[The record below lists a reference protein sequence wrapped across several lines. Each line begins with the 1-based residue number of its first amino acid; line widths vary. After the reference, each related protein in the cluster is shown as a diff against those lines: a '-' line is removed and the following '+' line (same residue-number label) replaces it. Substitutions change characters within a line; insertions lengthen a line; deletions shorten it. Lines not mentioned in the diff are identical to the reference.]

1 MASMGP
7 RVLIAEDDERLR
19 AMLSR
24 GLRYAGFEV
33 FEAGDGL
40 DALEQA
46 QRLAPDLVVLDIGMP
61 GMDGLAVCRSLR
73 AASPVPILMLTAR
86 GEVADRVGGLRG
98 GADDYVV
105 KPFVFQEL
113 VARLEALVRRSGLS
127 LGERLHFA
135 DLVLETETGAV
146 WRAGVAV
153 ELKPRERELLELLMR
168 HPGQV
173 LSATVIWERLW
184 GEDRG
189 GSSNALNVALSG
201 LRRKLGAPELVETV
215 RGVGLSG
222 VGYRLR
228 EPPA

>member
-1 MASMGP
+1 MGP
-7 RVLIAEDDERLR
+7 RVLIAEDDGRLR

-33 FEAGDGL
+33 FEAEDGL
-40 DALEQA
+40 VALEQA
-46 QRLAPDLVVLDIGMP
+46 HRLVPDLVVLDIGMP
-61 GMDGLAVCRSLR
+61 GMDGLAVCASLR
-73 AASPVPILMLTAR
+73 ATSAVPILMLTAR
-86 GEVADRVGGLRG
+86 GEVSDRVGGLRG

-113 VARLEALVRRSGLS
+113 VARLEALARRSGLT
-127 LGERLHFA
+127 LGERLSFA

-146 WRAGVAV
+146 LRAGAAL

-173 LSATVIWERLW
+173 LSASVIWERLW

-201 LRRKLGAPELVETV
+201 LRRKLGEPELVETV
-215 RGVGLSG
+215 RGVGPGG

-228 EPPA
+228 EPPE

>member
-1 MASMGP
+1 MGP
-7 RVLIAEDDERLR
+7 RVLIAEDDGRLR

-33 FEAGDGL
+33 FEAEDGL
-40 DALEQA
+40 VALEQA
-46 QRLAPDLVVLDIGMP
+46 HRLVPDLVVLDIGMP
-61 GMDGLAVCRSLR
+61 GMDGLAVCASLR
-73 AASPVPILMLTAR
+73 ATSAVPILMLTAR
-86 GEVADRVGGLRG
+86 GEVSDRVGGLRG

-113 VARLEALVRRSGLS
+113 VARLEALARRSGLT
-127 LGERLHFA
+127 LGERLSFA

-146 WRAGVAV
+146 LRAGAAR

-173 LSATVIWERLW
+173 LSASVIWERLW

-201 LRRKLGAPELVETV
+201 LRRKLGEPELVETV
-215 RGVGLSG
+215 RGVGPGG

-228 EPPA
+228 EPPE

>member
-1 MASMGP
+1 MGP
-7 RVLIAEDDERLR
+7 RVLIAEDDGRLR

-33 FEAGDGL
+33 FEAEDGL
-40 DALEQA
+40 VALEQA
-46 QRLAPDLVVLDIGMP
+46 HRLVPDLVVLDIGMP
-61 GMDGLAVCRSLR
+61 GMDGLAVCASLR
-73 AASPVPILMLTAR
+73 ATSAVPILMLTAR
-86 GEVADRVGGLRG
+86 GEVSDRVGGLRG

-113 VARLEALVRRSGLS
+113 VARLEALARRSGLT
-127 LGERLHFA
+127 LGERLSFA

-146 WRAGVAV
+146 LRAGAAL

-173 LSATVIWERLW
+173 LSASVIWERLW

-201 LRRKLGAPELVETV
+201 LRRKLGEPELVETV
-215 RGVGLSG
+215 RGVGLGG

>member
-1 MASMGP
+1 MGP

-40 DALEQA
+40 VALEQA

-61 GMDGLAVCRSLR
+61 GLDGLAVCASLR
-73 AASPVPILMLTAR
+73 ATSAVPILMLTAR
-86 GEVADRVGGLRG
+86 GEVSDRVGGLRG

-113 VARLEALVRRSGLS
+113 VARLEALARRSGLM
-127 LGERLHFA
+127 LGERLRFA
-135 DLVLETETGAV
+135 DLVLETETGSV
-146 WRAGVAV
+146 LRAGVAL

-173 LSATVIWERLW
+173 LSATIIWERLW

-189 GSSNALNVALSG
+189 GSSNALNVAFSG

-215 RGVGLSG
+215 RRVGLGG

-228 EPPA
+228 EPAA

>member
-1 MASMGP
+1 MGP

-33 FEAGDGL
+33 FEAEDCL
-40 DALEQA
+40 AALEQA

-61 GMDGLAVCRSLR
+61 GMDGLAVCASLR
-73 AASPVPILMLTAR
+73 ATSAVPILMLTAR
-86 GEVADRVGGLRG
+86 GEVSDRVGGLRG

-113 VARLEALVRRSGLS
+113 VARLEALARRSGLM
-127 LGERLHFA
+127 LGERLRFA

-146 WRAGVAV
+146 LRAGVAL

-168 HPGQV
+168 HPGPV

-189 GSSNALNVALSG
+189 GSSNALNVAFSG

-215 RGVGLSG
+215 RGVGLGG

-228 EPPA
+228 EPPE

>member
-1 MASMGP
+1 MGP

-40 DALEQA
+40 VVLEQA

-61 GMDGLAVCRSLR
+61 GLDGLAVCASLR
-73 AASPVPILMLTAR
+73 ATSAVPILMLTAR
-86 GEVADRVGGLRG
+86 GEVSDRVGGLRG

-113 VARLEALVRRSGLS
+113 VARLEALARRSGLM
-127 LGERLHFA
+127 LGERLRFA
-135 DLVLETETGAV
+135 DLVLETETGSV
-146 WRAGVAV
+146 LRAGVAL

-215 RGVGLSG
+215 RRVGLGG

-228 EPPA
+228 EPAA

>member
-1 MASMGP
+1 MGP

-40 DALEQA
+40 VALEQA

-61 GMDGLAVCRSLR
+61 GLDGLAVCASLR
-73 AASPVPILMLTAR
+73 ATSAVPILMLTAR
-86 GEVADRVGGLRG
+86 GEVSDRVGGLRG

-113 VARLEALVRRSGLS
+113 VARLEALARRSGLM
-127 LGERLHFA
+127 LGERLRFA

-146 WRAGVAV
+146 LRAGVAL

-189 GSSNALNVALSG
+189 GSSNALNVAFSG

-215 RGVGLSG
+215 RRVGLGG

-228 EPPA
+228 EPAA

>member
-1 MASMGP
+1 MGP

-40 DALEQA
+40 IALEQA
-46 QRLAPDLVVLDIGMP
+46 QRLVPDLVVLDIGMP

-73 AASPVPILMLTAR
+73 ATSAVPILMLTAR
-86 GEVADRVGGLRG
+86 GEVSDRIGGLRG

-113 VARLEALVRRSGLS
+113 VARLEALARRSGLT
-127 LGERLHFA
+127 LGERLTFA

-146 WRAGVAV
+146 RRAEVAL
-153 ELKPRERELLELLMR
+153 ELRPRERELLELLMR
-168 HPGQV
+168 HPRQV

-184 GEDRG
+184 GENRG
-189 GSSNALNVALSG
+189 GSSNALNVAFSG

-215 RGVGLSG
+215 RGVGPGG

-228 EPPA
+228 EPSA